1 MRVVCV
7 PSLLCTEQFAP
18 AFKFIGIIAVTAV
31 VAGRELGPREI
42 LSENP
47 SVVLKPARIS
57 AVVLIT
63 ANDVT
68 RLTAAF
74 PAIFAPGLLSK
85 KLSRQLL
92 ACLTA
97 ALFRLL
103 TKSPLRLPT
112 WLLLKALFTARLTE
126 SRSGLLPKS
135 PLLFRILLLLLHRWL
150 RTGLA
155 LLLTETPFR
164 LRIRLLLLNRGLTSR
179 LALLLAETAFRLR
192 VRLLLLNR
200 RLTSRLTLLLP

>member
-18 AFKFIGIIAVTAV
+18 AFKFIGIIAITAV

-63 ANDVT
+63 ANDVS

-74 PAIFAPGLLSK
+74 PAIFPPGLLSK

-103 TKSPLRLPT
+103 TK
-112 WLLLKALFTARLTE
+112 
-126 SRSGLLPKS
+126 
-135 PLLFRILLLLLHRWL
+135 
-150 RTGLA
+150 
-155 LLLTETPFR
+155 
-164 LRIRLLLLNRGLTSR
+164 
-179 LALLLAETAFRLR
+179 
-192 VRLLLLNR
+192 
-200 RLTSRLTLLLP
+200 